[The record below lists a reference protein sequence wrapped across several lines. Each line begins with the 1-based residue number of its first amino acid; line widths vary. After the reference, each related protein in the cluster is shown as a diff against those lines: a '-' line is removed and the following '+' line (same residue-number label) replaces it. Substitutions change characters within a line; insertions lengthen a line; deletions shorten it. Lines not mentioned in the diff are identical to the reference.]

1 MVTLPIEF
9 VATRYPGYFWNTETQ
24 TLFSL
29 KIDGVLKEL
38 KLVKPNPW
46 NWLPMPGYVVS
57 VKGRRRTLLVGELKK
72 LKFQTV
78 YEIIPV
84 RDRETRDERIARRIS
99 RTS

>member
-9 VATRYPGYFWNTETQ
+9 VATKYPGYFWNTETQ

-38 KLVKPNPW
+38 KLVYPCRFNM
-46 NWLPMPGYVVS
+46 LPMPGYRVS
-57 VKGRRRTLLVGELKK
+57 VKGRRRYLSIAYLKG

-84 RDRETRDERIARRIS
+84 KDQKQFNRVA
-99 RTS
+99 

>member
-9 VATRYPGYFWNTETQ
+9 VATKYPGYFWNTETQ

-38 KLVKPNPW
+38 KMVYPNHF
-46 NWLPMPGYVVS
+46 NMIRMPGYRVS
-57 VKGRRRTLLVGELKK
+57 VKGRRRHLSIGYLKD

-84 RDRETRDERIARRIS
+84 KERETREERIARRIS
-99 RTS
+99 R

>member
-9 VATRYPGYFWNTETQ
+9 VETKYPGYFWNTETK

-38 KLVKPNPW
+38 RMYNPNRW
-46 NWLPMPGYVVS
+46 NNWPMPGYRVS
-57 VKGRRRTLLVGELKK
+57 VKGRGRYLSIGYLKG

-84 RDRETRDERIARRIS
+84 KERETREERIARRIS
-99 RTS
+99 R